1 MLILFLGM
9 NLPAVL
15 SASLLAAQS
24 IQPAYNG
31 DGPGLPTILNPSL
44 NLTVPTFTDISSLGD
59 LLYNPIVRCYE
70 QPAMPQRQYLPIVS
84 NNSPAHR
91 SLTAHHSSLSQYT
104 IRHPPQD
111 PQHWTKRAP
120 GPRGLLPNLRLHLSL
135 TRLAIGHHI
144 HAR

>member
-15 SASLLAAQS
+15 SASLPVVQS

-31 DGPGLPTILNPSL
+31 EGPGLPTILNPSL
-44 NLTVPTFTDISSLGD
+44 NLTIPTITDISSLGD
-59 LLYNPIVRCYE
+59 LLHNPIVRCHE
-70 QPAMPQRQYLPIVS
+70 QPAMPQRQYRPIVS

-91 SLTAHHSSLSQYT
+91 SLIAHHFSPSQYT
-104 IRHPPQD
+104 VWRPLQD
-111 PQHWTKRAP
+111 PHHWTKRAP

-144 HAR
+144 LAR